1 MIKIGDKEFRN
12 LEEQVSF
19 LSTREQLSML
29 GLKLQAILTDINDLP
44 PLAEDYQVYAVGLEP
59 PYEYFVFLN
68 GSCRSLGVFP
78 LAGPPGVPGDE
89 GKQGPI
95 GPQGPQGKQ
104 GAQGIAGPAGKGIGV
119 DKITAIDLA
128 VGDTAVTY
136 DGTNGATLV
145 KQGEITAG
153 GTTYKVDIDDKI
165 PIIPGA
171 NVTIAASSD
180 GKHIVISAA
189 GGGSSTP
196 MEIVTIAP
204 GLSGTVTQDQIDKIA
219 ASSKL
224 CAVESNH
231 EIYWRMDDQHTVGT
245 MGYAHICY
253 ENGKF
258 IQKNITFNIGARTWV
273 KIVKDATTVNGKSG
287 AVSLVAG
294 DNVTI
299 TEDGNTIT
307 ISATGGGGSGS
318 ASDGFNNLKAL
329 NLTPT
334 TYQGTESPSGKFAFR
349 GTGGYTLKDNSSG
362 TIPTTIVQLPV
373 VPGEGIRFAET
384 ADRKCEIS
392 ATGGISKPKITLNT
406 NDAISAT
413 NSFGRTY
420 YAWGNVGANIIDAV
434 AAGEYD
440 VTIYD
445 QTSGGG
451 RYYCPLTGTNMT
463 WIGEK
468 LPAGDIAPSEL
479 VGWAFKAKESTTAL
493 SFWRDQWSKESAPS
507 GTNYSVV
514 EITTSQATLTN
525 EQYNTLIASPFNKIK
540 RNNIVYNLYQ
550 EDTAQL
556 VYTANYFNNGDR
568 ITITKS
574 SKKISRG
581 SLSSLTNISP
591 YVKNNLDYST
601 DNNTY
606 ALSAYQGK
614 VLNDRL
620 TALESGGGGSGGGG
634 GGALYQHNIETQC
647 DPSTQVYITVYTS
660 DNTPLTSLTN
670 WQAKFGTDKVYG
682 GGYIIY
688 SSEHY
693 YPILYTQ
700 ASGEGVKSYYK
711 NDSSMSGGLTATYKW
726 GGSGSWTD
734 TVREV

>member
-1 MIKIGDKEFRN
+1 MEMKVMIKIGDKEFRN
-12 LEEQVSF
+12 LEEQVGF
-19 LSTREQLSML
+19 LSTRMQLSML

-68 GSCRSLGVFP
+68 GAYRSLGVFP

-128 VGDTAVTY
+128 VGEAAVTY
-136 DGTNGATLV
+136 DGTDGATLV
-145 KQGEITAG
+145 KQGEINAG
-153 GTTYKVDIDDKI
+153 GTTYKVDVDDKI

-196 MEIVTIAP
+196 MEIVTITP
-204 GLSGTVTQDQIDKIA
+204 GPSGTVTQDQIDKIA

-231 EIYWRMDDQHTVGT
+231 EIYWRMDDRHTVGT
-245 MGYAHICY
+245 MGYAHMCY

-258 IQKNITFNIGARTWV
+258 IQKNITFNIGARTWT
-273 KIVKDATTVNGKSG
+273 KTVKDATTINGRSG
-287 AVSLVAG
+287 AITLVAG
-294 DNVTI
+294 SNVTI
-299 TEDGNTIT
+299 SEDGNTIT
-307 ISATGGGGSGS
+307 ISATGGGGI
-318 ASDGFNNLKAL
+318 
-329 NLTPT
+329 T
-334 TYQGTESPSGKFAFR
+334 R
-349 GTGGYTLKDNSSG
+349 
-362 TIPTTIVQLPV
+362 
-373 VPGEGIRFAET
+373 
-384 ADRKCEIS
+384 
-392 ATGGISKPKITLNT
+392 PKITLNT
-406 NDAISAT
+406 NDATSAT
-413 NSFGRTY
+413 NNYGRTY
-420 YAWGNVGANIIDAV
+420 YAWPNVGANIIDAV

-468 LPAGDIAPSEL
+468 LPAEDISPSEL

-493 SFWRDQWSKESAPS
+493 SFWRDQWSKEP
-507 GTNYSVV
+507 
-514 EITTSQATLTN
+514 
-525 EQYNTLIASPFNKIK
+525 AS
-540 RNNIVYNLYQ
+540 
-550 EDTAQL
+550 
-556 VYTANYFNNGDR
+556 
-568 ITITKS
+568 
-574 SKKISRG
+574 
-581 SLSSLTNISP
+581 
-591 YVKNNLDYST
+591 
-601 DNNTY
+601 
-606 ALSAYQGK
+606 
-614 VLNDRL
+614 
-620 TALESGGGGSGGGG
+620 SGGKI
-634 GGALYQHNIETQC
+634 YQHNIYTLC
-647 DPSTQVYITVYTS
+647 DPATQVYITVYTS

-682 GGYIIY
+682 SGYIVY
-688 SSEHY
+688 NTSNY

-700 ASGEGVKSYYK
+700 ASSEGVKSYYK
-711 NDSSMSGGLTATYKW
+711 SDSSMSGELTATYKW
-726 GGSGSWTD
+726 GGTGHWTD
-734 TVREV
+734 TIKAV

>member
-12 LEEQVSF
+12 LEEQVGF
-19 LSTREQLSML
+19 LSTRMQLSML

-68 GSCRSLGVFP
+68 GAYRSLGVFP

-128 VGDTAVTY
+128 VGEAAVTY
-136 DGTNGATLV
+136 DGTDGATLV
-145 KQGEITAG
+145 KQGEINAG
-153 GTTYKVDIDDKI
+153 GTTYKVDVDDKI

-196 MEIVTIAP
+196 MEIVTITP
-204 GLSGTVTQDQIDKIA
+204 GPSGTVTQDQIDKIA

-231 EIYWRMDDQHTVGT
+231 EIYWRMDDRHTVGT
-245 MGYAHICY
+245 MGYAHMCY

-258 IQKNITFNIGARTWV
+258 IQKNITFNIGARTWT
-273 KIVKDATTVNGKSG
+273 KTVKDATTINGRSG
-287 AVSLVAG
+287 AITLVAG
-294 DNVTI
+294 SNVTI
-299 TEDGNTIT
+299 SEDGNTIT
-307 ISATGGGGSGS
+307 ISATGGGGI
-318 ASDGFNNLKAL
+318 
-329 NLTPT
+329 T
-334 TYQGTESPSGKFAFR
+334 R
-349 GTGGYTLKDNSSG
+349 
-362 TIPTTIVQLPV
+362 
-373 VPGEGIRFAET
+373 
-384 ADRKCEIS
+384 
-392 ATGGISKPKITLNT
+392 PKITLNT
-406 NDAISAT
+406 NDATSAT
-413 NSFGRTY
+413 NNYGRTY
-420 YAWGNVGANIIDAV
+420 YAWPNVGANIIDAV

-468 LPAGDIAPSEL
+468 LPAEDISPSEL
-479 VGWAFKAKESTTAL
+479 VGWAFKAKESTTVL
-493 SFWRDQWSKESAPS
+493 SFWRDQWSKEP
-507 GTNYSVV
+507 
-514 EITTSQATLTN
+514 
-525 EQYNTLIASPFNKIK
+525 AS
-540 RNNIVYNLYQ
+540 
-550 EDTAQL
+550 
-556 VYTANYFNNGDR
+556 
-568 ITITKS
+568 
-574 SKKISRG
+574 
-581 SLSSLTNISP
+581 
-591 YVKNNLDYST
+591 
-601 DNNTY
+601 
-606 ALSAYQGK
+606 
-614 VLNDRL
+614 
-620 TALESGGGGSGGGG
+620 SGGKI
-634 GGALYQHNIETQC
+634 YQHNIYTLC
-647 DPSTQVYITVYTS
+647 DPATQVYITVYTS

-682 GGYIIY
+682 SGYIVY
-688 SSEHY
+688 NTSNY

-700 ASGEGVKSYYK
+700 ASSEGVKSYYK
-711 NDSSMSGGLTATYKW
+711 SDSSMSGELTATYKW
-726 GGSGSWTD
+726 GGTGHWTD
-734 TVREV
+734 TIKAV